1 MSTGRRHDPW
11 FRGRE
16 STLNNSR
23 HSERLQRGHAA
34 LNNSRSCNAVR

>member
-1 MSTGRRHDPW
+1 MTPW

-23 HSERLQRGHAA
+23 HPERLQRGHAA
-34 LNNSRSCNAVR
+34 LNNSRSCDAVR